1 MRLAARHGLTYNR
14 IIRPASSFKLKST
27 LPLQQHRLKR
37 HKRQRVSF
45 FSQTAYQDPTLVWAQ
60 ANPRLAQECLNPP
73 PPPVNVTSPSS
84 TNMVESFEAYLEWR
98 RWKFPEE
105 ITDKSADSD
114 FKDPRENAKALV
126 SHILSAPLTLASQSK
141 HIIQHC
147 ANGNTKND
155 SLEFNWCCV
164 GARAEASI
172 PLMYWKEFL
181 MSSRASLVSE
191 DCGSFL
197 SKRNLAISLD
207 FIGPDIP
214 PKLSEQSVVIPE
226 GQVDNN
232 DSYATSLFLRGC
244 HRGYFHENPV
254 KEKLNSWDAFL
265 LFNPGLGHSNLQ
277 KSWEPTLNLILDRGH
292 ERTSNTPRV
301 LLLTAHSEHDMDRDA
316 AILTKD
322 YGLKDISYRE
332 NPFAS
337 RIAYEDPFEKNHFVR
352 PNHYIATVVI

>member
-14 IIRPASSFKLKST
+14 IIRPASSFELKST
-27 LPLQQHRLKR
+27 LPLQQHRQMR

-60 ANPRLAQECLNPP
+60 SNPRLAQECLNPP
-73 PPPVNVTSPSS
+73 PPVNATSPSS
-84 TNMVESFEAYLEWR
+84 TNMEQSFEAYLEWR

-105 ITDKSADSD
+105 ITDGSQDSD
-114 FKDPRENAKALV
+114 FEDPRENAKALV
-126 SHILSAPLTLASQSK
+126 SHLLSTPLTLASQSK
-141 HIIQHC
+141 YIIQHC
-147 ANGNTKND
+147 ANGNTNND

-181 MSSRASLVSE
+181 MLSRASLVSE
-191 DCGSFL
+191 DCGSFP
-197 SKRNLAISLD
+197 SKRNLAMSLD

-214 PKLSEQSVVIPE
+214 PKLSEQSVIIPE
-226 GQVDNN
+226 GQVDDNN
-232 DSYATSLFLRGC
+232 SCSTSLSLRGC
-244 HRGYFHENPV
+244 HRGYFHESPAT
-254 KEKLNSWDAFL
+254 EKFNSWHAFI
-265 LFNPGLGHSNLQ
+265 LFNPGLGHPNLQ
-277 KSWEPTLNLILDRGH
+277 KTWEPTLNLILDRG
-292 ERTSNTPRV
+292 SGV

-316 AILTKD
+316 TILSND
-322 YGLKDISYRE
+322 YGLKDISYHE

-352 PNHYIATVVI
+352 SNHYIATVVI